1 MYIVTAE
8 QMRNLD
14 QTTIQQLG
22 VPAMSLME
30 SAGKAIAEEVISWIG
45 GKQEEQADVP
55 SGPSLKRRSGI
66 RSDEHVIPNRQH
78 QHWLIL
84 VGKGN
89 NGGDG
94 LVAARYLQDA
104 GIKVTLLYATEP
116 DELRGDAALQRD
128 AAHRSG
134 IPYTVWN
141 DNWNLSSH
149 EQEQDEDHVH
159 SSDEQGKHDSN
170 AHSSEQSAS
179 ESAYALWQPYTGILD
194 CLLGTGSKG
203 EPRHPYASIIRS
215 ANQSGKDIIAADI
228 PSGLNADTG
237 EVAESCIQAKVTVC
251 LAFLKQGLTQYPGAG
266 HAGDVVVR
274 TIGIP
279 RSVAQSADIQTH
291 LITED
296 TLRQA
301 LQVDTERTRAVDG
314 HKGTYGHVM
323 IVGGSLNMSG
333 AGLMASRSA
342 LRIGSGLVTWLLP
355 EQLMKHMVGHV
366 PELMM
371 APVAKDPDGQWA
383 ADTVSAIL
391 EQADKADVLAI
402 GPGLGRFE
410 GDGEWLHQLWEQSDQ
425 PLVIDADGLNILA
438 EADGLAK
445 WSKRTAHTILTPHPG
460 EMSRLA
466 GISTKDVQ
474 RDRIGLARQF
484 AQKHG
489 VTLVLKGARTVV
501 ASPDGRVFVNT
512 TGHPGMATGGSG
524 DVLTGVISGL
534 LGQGLDGIQA
544 AAFGVHLHGHAGDIA
559 ALSRPG
565 NPASLLAGDI
575 IEHL

>member
-14 QTTIQQLG
+14 QHTIEQLG
-22 VPAMSLME
+22 IPAMSLME
-30 SAGKAIAEEVISWIG
+30 SAGKAIAEEVIAWIG
-45 GKQEEQADVP
+45 GKQQEQADVP

-66 RSDEHVIPNRQH
+66 RSDEHVIPHRQH
-78 QHWLIL
+78 QHWLIPI
-84 VGKGN
+84 GKGN

-116 DELRGDAALQRD
+116 SELGGDAALQRD
-128 AAHRSG
+128 AAQRSG
-134 IPYTVWN
+134 IPHIVWN
-141 DNWNLSSH
+141 DSWNLPSDG
-149 EQEQDEDHVH
+149 QGDDDQHV
-159 SSDEQGKHDSN
+159 N
-170 AHSSEQSAS
+170 SSESSSAQAAS
-179 ESAYALWQPYTGILD
+179 PQTQWQPYTGIID

-203 EPRHPYASIIRS
+203 EPREPYASIIRS
-215 ANQSGKDIIAADI
+215 ANHSGKDIIAADI

-237 EVAESCIQAKVTVC
+237 EVAEHCIQAKVTVC

-266 HAGDVVVR
+266 NAGDVIVR

-279 RSVAQSADIQTH
+279 RSVAQNGNMQTH
-291 LITED
+291 LITDD
-296 TLRQA
+296 TLRQV
-301 LQVDTERTRAVDG
+301 LKIDTERTRAVDG

-371 APVAKDPDGQWA
+371 APVSSDPDGQWT
-383 ADTVSAIL
+383 ADTVATIL

-402 GPGLGRFE
+402 GPGLGRFD
-410 GDGEWLHQLWEQSDQ
+410 GDGDWLRQLWEQSEQ

-438 EADGLAK
+438 EADGLTQ
-445 WSKRTAHTILTPHPG
+445 WSRRQAPTILTPHPG

-466 GISTKDVQ
+466 DIPTKEVQ

-484 AQKHG
+484 AQEHG
-489 VTLVLKGARTVV
+489 VTLVLKGARTVI